1 MTFSNQPSQEKQC
14 QNVLSMH
21 VQEVHTPSGHSWR
34 FARSLKGRCRLIEW
48 RLCCCYCKAIKRS
61 RRLAG
66 WGSHAWPAVAVS
78 QHELRQKLANTRIHT
93 WIEIERHYAKAAHK
107 FIWLTCVILKRR
119 VERVFQYTEYSISI
133 QYQKLASLIKTSKFN
148 SQYF

>member
-1 MTFSNQPSQEKQC
+1 MPK
-14 QNVLSMH
+14 LSLRLFL
-21 VQEVHTPSGHSWR
+21 TPSGHSWR
-34 FARSLKGRCRLIEW
+34 FVRSLKGRCRLIEW

-119 VERVFQYTEYSISI
+119 VESVSVYWVFNKYSIPKILIFSFNLHHWSKHLSSI
-133 QYQKLASLIKTSKFN
+133 LNI
-148 SQYF
+148 SQL

>member
-1 MTFSNQPSQEKQC
+1 MPK
-14 QNVLSMH
+14 LSLRLFL
-21 VQEVHTPSGHSWR
+21 TPSGHSWR
-34 FARSLKGRCRLIEW
+34 FVRSLKGRCRLIEW

-119 VERVFQYTEYSISI
+119 VESVSVYWVFNKYSIPKILIFSFNLHHWSKHLSSI
-133 QYQKLASLIKTSKFN
+133 LNISKL
-148 SQYF
+148 